1 MLLALAAIWATAAIT
16 EVPGFIGDTWYGH
29 LDGPDCAYDEYGE
42 GTKANPW
49 QIKTAGALAR
59 LSKAVNEEGKT
70 FENNYFTIAANIN
83 LAGSGSGRYV
93 WIPIGLNTNNAFKGT
108 MTNGTDANGKPYRIS
123 GMTIRASSLE
133 STRYFGLFGVLAG
146 TVDGL
151 VLVNSDITIDGA
163 IAEEFD
169 VGTVCG
175 MLGFDTGNSIGNV
188 THCTAEQSSICV
200 KGHSSEACVGGLIGS
215 TNMDNIVEHNLAKT
229 SSMRI
234 EGAAYAGGVVG
245 IAYVNML
252 RDCHAVVTMNV
263 KNTSPD
269 AESYLGG
276 VVGHYFGL
284 PQHKSTP
291 NKEGLH
297 CCTASGEINADGGNN
312 KMGGVAGCM
321 TYCINLHYCVSSVA
335 LAGGH
340 TMGGLIGQVQNF
352 YFGEINTCF
361 SSSFI
366 DAKKATYAA
375 GLVGYVNCYWY
386 YDGYFNL
393 TPYYN
398 ASIITTFAGTIARP
412 ESAEAK
418 YGIIVGEYITSR
430 CQSKNT
436 PDLGFYAY
444 DKKMCNLQLTGCG
457 LDGNTNS
464 PATIETPKPTDGSYT
479 YYTEAWVADIAMKNY
494 TEDIFYTENMRVAGA
509 PFNITADGKYFFNA
523 YDVTVDFTLEKFVNQ
538 KTGEEIAT
546 FAIPTPPSCLQLDG
560 NRVKL
565 LDPGEAVV
573 VIYCHGSQRK
583 VHLDI
588 NYGIPGVSNS
598 INWKEPDFVGGDG
611 TAKNPFPI
619 HNASELAAA
628 VAYSHYSNRGKYW
641 GKDKHYILTN
651 DIFINTHLSGDDMT
665 PAEDATKWRGAL
677 WQSHLHG
684 NGKTIYGLYVDD
696 NDCAKGS
703 AHGLFSTVSGTV
715 SDVAV
720 VDAYVKAAGEADSI
734 HAGIICGYLDK
745 HGSIERCMVQ
755 GHVSGSGFTGA
766 ICGSAAADST
776 LIADCFA
783 SASIGW
789 PGDPIRYKG
798 AGIVRQTPKELL
810 RCVSIGKVE
819 NFGTTYGITETGARG
834 TDCYFDCQMMAV
846 PDKSTGSMYT
856 EDMISGQTLGGNK
869 NWTCIKGAYPM
880 LAAFAGTP
888 YGQLLAHPVRFDKS
902 NYAGYITN
910 IFDIPVENIS
920 WHTLY
925 GNTYLDVINECGA
938 VAPNGRTNGATEL
951 LTGETTDALSQ
962 CTRARRFI
970 PVNVYADKAGIHF
983 KDKAVESACLKAFDT
998 IETDGMVTLREAF
1011 GATAEQ
1017 FSAFNAEATDA
1028 VSFNELRYFAG
1039 VTELQEDMLSG
1050 LGKLC
1055 EVELPRTL
1063 TTIGTNAFNGCTSLE
1078 EVELP
1083 FRFATLSE
1091 GGFYGSG
1098 IKRILV
1104 SPKNPICL
1112 SIDGALYQYD
1122 PYDDEAV
1129 MLMAYPPGRGEEGA
1143 TLSCQLSAIMD
1154 YAIYKVPALNNVYI
1168 DNSLPE
1174 GQMAELESEDAIIH
1188 ENPDE
1193 VMHIYVN
1200 DGSYDQSLFN
1210 DYYDD
1215 PDWSNLYADND
1226 RLDIYYPLTVSSA
1239 QWATLYIG
1247 FATELPEGLTAYR
1260 AEATDSLNNI
1270 VTLKSIGRLVPA
1282 STPVAIKGEMPGFYP
1297 LYRYIGEVPPVEKFR
1312 NRFIG
1317 SFIGQDNKF
1326 GLDVNQETAVEG
1338 SILTLGRNKSGTVGF
1353 FAYKGQHIPPYRAY
1367 LTRNNIIENPTQA
1380 YYTIVIDDNPDG
1392 IETID
1397 NRPPSA
1403 ADAVYDLQGR
1413 RVADN
1418 MQKGL
1423 YIIGG
1428 KKVFVKK

>member
-1 MLLALAAIWATAAIT
+1 M
-16 EVPGFIGDTWYGH
+16 
-29 LDGPDCAYDEYGE
+29 DCH
-42 GTKANPW
+42 
-49 QIKTAGALAR
+49 
-59 LSKAVNEEGKT
+59 
-70 FENNYFTIAANIN
+70 
-83 LAGSGSGRYV
+83 
-93 WIPIGLNTNNAFKGT
+93 NTNPPPIKKG
-108 MTNGTDANGKPYRIS
+108 
-123 GMTIRASSLE
+123 
-133 STRYFGLFGVLAG
+133 
-146 TVDGL
+146 
-151 VLVNSDITIDGA
+151 
-163 IAEEFD
+163 
-169 VGTVCG
+169 
-175 MLGFDTGNSIGNV
+175 
-188 THCTAEQSSICV
+188 
-200 KGHSSEACVGGLIGS
+200 
-215 TNMDNIVEHNLAKT
+215 
-229 SSMRI
+229 
-234 EGAAYAGGVVG
+234 
-245 IAYVNML
+245 
-252 RDCHAVVTMNV
+252 
-263 KNTSPD
+263 
-269 AESYLGG
+269 
-276 VVGHYFGL
+276 
-284 PQHKSTP
+284 
-291 NKEGLH
+291 
-297 CCTASGEINADGGNN
+297 CTASGEINADGGNN

-321 TYCINLHYCVSSVA
+321 TYCINLQYCVSSVA

-418 YGIIVGEYITSR
+418 YGIIVGEYTTSR

-546 FAIPTPPSCLQLDG
+546 FDIPTPPSCLQLDG

-819 NFGTTYGITETGARG
+819 NFGTTYGITETGARA
-834 TDCYFDCQMMAV
+834 TDCYLDCQMMAV

-910 IFDIPVENIS
+910 IFDIPVEKIS

-938 VAPNGRTNGATEL
+938 VAPNGRTNG
-951 LTGETTDALSQ
+951 
-962 CTRARRFI
+962 
-970 PVNVYADKAGIHF
+970 
-983 KDKAVESACLKAFDT
+983 
-998 IETDGMVTLREAF
+998 
-1011 GATAEQ
+1011 
-1017 FSAFNAEATDA
+1017 
-1028 VSFNELRYFAG
+1028 
-1039 VTELQEDMLSG
+1039 
-1050 LGKLC
+1050 
-1055 EVELPRTL
+1055 
-1063 TTIGTNAFNGCTSLE
+1063 
-1078 EVELP
+1078 
-1083 FRFATLSE
+1083 
-1091 GGFYGSG
+1091 
-1098 IKRILV
+1098 
-1104 SPKNPICL
+1104 
-1112 SIDGALYQYD
+1112 
-1122 PYDDEAV
+1122 
-1129 MLMAYPPGRGEEGA
+1129 
-1143 TLSCQLSAIMD
+1143 
-1154 YAIYKVPALNNVYI
+1154 
-1168 DNSLPE
+1168 
-1174 GQMAELESEDAIIH
+1174 
-1188 ENPDE
+1188 
-1193 VMHIYVN
+1193 
-1200 DGSYDQSLFN
+1200 
-1210 DYYDD
+1210 
-1215 PDWSNLYADND
+1215 
-1226 RLDIYYPLTVSSA
+1226 
-1239 QWATLYIG
+1239 
-1247 FATELPEGLTAYR
+1247 ATELPEGLTAYR

-1282 STPVAIKGEMPGFYP
+1282 STLVAIKGEMPGLYP

-1326 GLDVNQETAVEG
+1326 GLDVNQETTVEG